1 MNRSSFLCLSA
12 AFLVGCKG
20 QVTINYLKPAR
31 VTIDPA
37 VQVLAPIDRA
47 GQHLSGEALTELV
60 SQLGYSGRYQ
70 IIEPVAA
77 AASFA
82 KHPAIAGMPLSPEV
96 AGGVCVDTGSEGVV
110 SLESIE
116 PSPSWNDVTKYV
128 EHIRTEEYTEG
139 GETKVREIREE
150 YEVIVATLT
159 LRYSSFWTTYDC
171 NGKVLDA
178 YEVVVQH
185 EVVGEGD
192 TPALARA
199 AIADQNA
206 LHFTAAHDVAQ
217 RYARRISPTGSS
229 VDRVFYKG
237 GSAGVRSGS
246 HAAASGDWDKAREYW
261 TMAID
266 DSEGKAKGKA
276 LFDLAVAHEEQ
287 GLLTE
292 ALDFGKRADQLLDN
306 SVSARYVKQL
316 KKRIEMETKLGRQL
330 AD

>member
-1 MNRSSFLCLSA
+1 MNRSSFLCLGA
-12 AFLVGCKG
+12 ALIVGCKG

-37 VQVLAPIDRA
+37 VQILAPIDRA

-60 SQLGYSGRYQ
+60 DQLGYSGRYQ

-82 KHPAIAGMPLSPEV
+82 KHPAIAGMPLSQEV
-96 AGGVCVDTGSEGVV
+96 ARGVCEDTGSEGVV

-116 PSPSWNDVTKYV
+116 PSPMWTEATKYV
-128 EHIRTEEYTEG
+128 ENIRTEEYTEG

-150 YEVIVATLT
+150 YEVIVATLS
-159 LRYSSFWTTYDC
+159 LRYSSFWSTYDC

-185 EVVGEGD
+185 QVVGEGD

-206 LHFTAAHDVAQ
+206 LHFAAAHDVAQ
-217 RYARRISPTGSS
+217 RYARRISPTGTS

-237 GSAGVRSGS
+237 GSTGVRSGS
-246 HAAASGDWDKAREYW
+246 KAAASGDWDRAREHW
-261 TMAID
+261 TLAID

-276 LFDLAVAHEEQ
+276 LFDVAVAHEEQ
-287 GLLTE
+287 GLLAE
-292 ALDFGKRADQLLDN
+292 ALGFAERADHLLDN
-306 SVSARYVKQL
+306 GVSSRYVKQL
-316 KKRIEMETKLGRQL
+316 KKRIEMEKKLGRQL